1 MKKAAAVILALAM
14 FVCIFTACQKSDGDG
29 GADAAKSGID
39 KYVSMAV
46 SEHVDN
52 EDIKLDIEIP
62 NLLPDTEAAKSIN
75 DEINTLFYGDD
86 IQAAIGGGFAG
97 IEIYITPRAALYDT
111 IVSIRIDEAFVP
123 MYGTD
128 GSVYVVNYDTA
139 TDSRVELD
147 QMFTIFGYTY
157 WGAMDEANR
166 LAAETYGE
174 FVDSVEAQ
182 GLYVNEDGTCELIC
196 YVYARPNGVDS
207 WQYIMSVP
215 LPKNE

>member
-86 IQAAIGGGFAG
+86 IQAAIDGGFAG

-182 GLYVNEDGTCELIC
+182 GLYVNEDGSCELIC